1 MRLKKKPLVIT
12 VLLAVL
18 ALVLP
23 QAYAAPDPAASDPA
37 APPAPTVLVLHATI
51 YTRQDI
57 TSLKLEEGTGWTAG
71 EWDIAPEDVKST
83 TPLANGLSRY
93 EIEFAVEPDGY
104 TAGQTLPYTLRAP
117 GGWRGRTISDTVRV
131 PVTQSESGDLRVD
144 VVLKENIERRYSVN
158 LVDANGAPVTGTID
172 RFALPTLD
180 GPHSIS
186 QIVRRDAQGF
196 YFTHNVVYDD
206 AGQFTTL
213 LLRPDPNKPMD
224 PLMVRD
230 GGTEKAYEVTSVD
243 SSDTGEFTVHVREVK
258 LSTATFHVVIERPFD
273 VLGKSARWEFEVNGR
288 ANPHAAPQLTIPAGR
303 GDFTTDITVPNL
315 PEGARLSLPELPEAY
330 PYYAIAKQSYDP
342 ATSTL
347 RVTLSKRVYFTV
359 SDIEKVTYGDF
370 GVRHAKSGF
379 ELGLYNAAGE
389 LVDTSVEEPGMA
401 PRYLFTKVVPGD
413 YQVRIISAPERFK
426 SGFDLERAQHF
437 RLTETGRL
445 QVLGLTS
452 SSPDA
457 ETWINP
463 DGGSDTRF
471 DNTPEA
477 TALLGFKT
485 PLRMFIPKA
494 PSFTKTIVQQ
504 QPQAEVKR
512 SHASLGDA
520 VEFKIAGK
528 IPGDH
533 RLIMKYDKYVDFGIK
548 NTVTVVDELDERL
561 AYVEGSAQVREDG
574 KATTNYAVRYDPQT
588 RRVILEDND
597 AAHVTNFDFTTRTS
611 YRPEKNLEVTFRAKV
626 REFGTTPLR
635 NIIPGDEVEIVPFL
649 DVLVK
654 KQWTGGGDL
663 IAGVDPDT
671 YLDNFEVESWQ
682 GETKIATVPA
692 RTYLKENSVMRG
704 EGKNFQF
711 ELEKLPMYTPEELA
725 KDPAERTALIYRVT
739 EKLPEGLAG
748 HFRVERKE
756 SAGAHPHSRVVE
768 FTNVYVPPT
777 PPEPPVP
784 PVTPEPTPTA
794 TATPTPTPEPTPTP
808 SGTPMPSETP
818 TPTPSESATPT
829 PEPVPTPSETST
841 PVPTPTPTVP
851 PSAPPATLTPTPT
864 PSTTPTPTPTP
875 SKPTGGKRLVSTGA
889 SGISGAAGA
898 CAALALLSTGLVLV
912 IRRTERSRRDH

>member
-1 MRLKKKPLVIT
+1 MPSKKKPLILT

-23 QAYAAPDPAASDPA
+23 QAYAAPDPAA
-37 APPAPTVLVLHATI
+37 PPAPTALVLHATI

-57 TSLKLEEGTGWTAG
+57 TSLKLEEGTGWSAG
-71 EWDIAPEDVKST
+71 EWEIAPEDVKST

-93 EIEFAVEPDGY
+93 EVEFAVEPDGY

-117 GGWRGRTISDTVRV
+117 GGWLGRTISDTVRV
-131 PVTQSESGDLRVD
+131 PITQTESGDLRVD
-144 VVLKENIERRYSVN
+144 VVLRENIERRYSVS
-158 LVDANGAPVTGTID
+158 LVDANGTPVTGTID

-186 QIVRRDAQGF
+186 QIVKRDAQGF
-196 YFTHNVVYDD
+196 YFTQNAVYDD
-206 AGQFTTL
+206 AGQFTTPP
-213 LLRPDPNKPMD
+213 LRPDPNKPMD
-224 PLMVRD
+224 PLTVRD
-230 GGTEKAYEVTSVD
+230 GGTEKTYEVTAVE
-243 SSDTGEFTVHVREVK
+243 SSDTGEFTVRVREVK

-273 VLGKSARWEFEVNGR
+273 VLGKNARWAFEVNGR
-288 ANPHAAPQLTIPAGR
+288 ANPHAAPQLAIPAGR

-359 SDIEKVTYGDF
+359 SDIEKVTFGEF

-379 ELGLYNAAGE
+379 ELGLYNTAGE
-389 LVDTSVEEPGMA
+389 LVDTSVEEPDMA
-401 PRYLFTKVVPGD
+401 PRYLFTKVLPGD

-463 DGGSDTRF
+463 DGGNDARF

-494 PSFTKTIVQQ
+494 PSFTKTIVQK

-533 RLIMKYDKYVDFGIK
+533 RLIMKYGKYVDFGIK
-548 NTVTVVDELDERL
+548 NNVTLVDELDERF

-574 KATTNYAVRYDPQT
+574 EATANYAVRYDPET
-588 RRVILEDND
+588 RRVILEDRD

-611 YRPEKNLEVTFRAKV
+611 YRPEKNVEVTFRAQV

-692 RTYLKENSVMRG
+692 RTYLKAKSVVRG

-725 KDPAERTALIYRVT
+725 KAPAERTALTYRVT

-756 SAGAHPHSRVVE
+756 SAGAHPHARVVE

-794 TATPTPTPEPTPTP
+794 TATPTPTPTPTPSGTPTPEPTPTP
-808 SGTPMPSETP
+808 SGTP
-818 TPTPSESATPT
+818 T
-829 PEPVPTPSETST
+829 PEPTPSETST
-841 PVPTPTPTVP
+841 PEPTPTPTAP
-851 PSAPPATLTPTPT
+851 PSTPPATPTPT
-864 PSTTPTPTPTP
+864 PSTTATPTPTPTP
-875 SKPTGGKRLVSTGA
+875 SKPADEKRLVSTGA
-889 SGISGAAGA
+889 SGAAGG
-898 CAALALLSTGLVLV
+898 CAALALLSMGLVLV
-912 IRRTERSRRDH
+912 IRRSRRDH

>member
-1 MRLKKKPLVIT
+1 MRSKKKPLVIT

-23 QAYAAPDPAASDPA
+23 QAYAEPDPAASDLA
-37 APPAPTVLVLHATI
+37 APPAPTALVLHATI

-57 TSLKLEEGTGWTAG
+57 TSLKLEEGTGWSAG
-71 EWDIAPEDVKST
+71 EWEIAPEDVKST

-93 EIEFAVEPDGY
+93 DVEFTAEPDGY

-117 GGWRGRTISDTVRV
+117 GGWLGRTISDTVRV
-131 PVTQSESGDLRVD
+131 PITQTESGDLRVD
-144 VVLKENIERRYSVN
+144 VVLKENIERRVSVS

-186 QIVRRDAQGF
+186 QIVKRDAQGF
-196 YFTHNVVYDD
+196 YFTQNVVYDD
-206 AGQFTTL
+206 AGQFTTPP
-213 LLRPDPNKPMD
+213 LRPDPNKPMD
-224 PLMVRD
+224 PLTVRD
-230 GGTEKAYEVTSVD
+230 GGTEKTYEVTAVE
-243 SSDTGEFTVHVREVK
+243 SSDTGEFTVRVREVK

-273 VLGKSARWEFEVNGR
+273 VLGKNARWAFEVNGR
-288 ANPHAAPQLTIPAGR
+288 ANPNAAPQLAIPAGR
-303 GDFTTDITVPNL
+303 GDFTTDITVPNI
-315 PEGARLSLPELPEAY
+315 PEGARLSLPELPESY
-330 PYYAIAKQSYDP
+330 PYYSIAKQSFDP
-342 ATSTL
+342 TTSTL
-347 RVTLSKRVYFTV
+347 RVTLGKRVYFTV
-359 SDIEKVTYGDF
+359 SDIEGVTFGNF

-379 ELGLYNAAGE
+379 ELGLYNMAGE
-389 LVDTSVEEPGMA
+389 LVDTSVEEPDMA
-401 PRYLFTKVVPGD
+401 PRYLFTKVLPGE
-413 YQVRIISAPERFK
+413 YRVRIMSAPERFK

-437 RLTETGRL
+437 RLTEAGRL

-452 SSPDA
+452 TSPDA

-463 DGGSDTRF
+463 DGGSDARF

-504 QPQAEVKR
+504 PQAEVKR
-512 SHASLGDA
+512 SHAGIGDT

-533 RLIMKYDKYVDFGIK
+533 RLIMKYGKYVDIGMK
-548 NTVTVVDELDERL
+548 NNVTLVDELDERL
-561 AYVEGSAQVREDG
+561 TYVEGSAKVREDG
-574 KATTNYAVRYDPQT
+574 KATVNYAVRYDPET
-588 RRVILEDND
+588 RRVILEDHD
-597 AAHVTNFDFTTRTS
+597 AAHVANFDFTTPIA
-611 YRPEKNLEVTFRAKV
+611 YRPEKNVEVTFRAQV

-649 DVLVK
+649 DLLVK

-692 RTYLKENSVMRG
+692 RTYLKATSLARG

-725 KDPAERTALIYRVT
+725 KTPAERTALTYRVT

-756 SAGAHPHSRVVE
+756 SAGAHPHARVVE

-777 PPEPPVP
+777 PPVPPVP
-784 PVTPEPTPTA
+784 PVTPEPTPTP
-794 TATPTPTPEPTPTP
+794 TATPTTTPTPTP
-808 SGTPMPSETP
+808 SGTPTPEPTPSETPAP
-818 TPTPSESATPT
+818 TPTPSESTTPT
-829 PEPVPTPSETST
+829 PTPSETST
-841 PVPTPTPTVP
+841 PP
-851 PSAPPATLTPTPT
+851 APPR
-864 PSTTPTPTPTP
+864 PSTSPTPTPTP
-875 SKPTGGKRLVSTGA
+875 DNPAGEKRLVPTGA
-889 SGISGAAGA
+889 SGAAGG
-898 CAALALLSTGLVLV
+898 CAALALLSMGLVLV
-912 IRRTERSRRDH
+912 IRRSRRDH